1 MDNINVEYSES
12 NSNRFLIKCILV
24 TTMILY
30 ITWILNLLDV
40 FIIDSKIFLY
50 AVLSVTIVALISLAI
65 QFVLDFNKEYVKYI
79 LLFLTILIYAFINSF
94 LTYHTMISFIFPII
108 FSAQYR
114 SKRVIT
120 YTYILSTLSIIFSV
134 VFGYYFGLCDANMLV
149 YTKDKT
155 SEFIK
160 KFSYSDIIKDPDWFR
175 NILYFAIPKSLVI
188 MGVIPMVIHLNSVI
202 DKRTEKL
209 IETQNKNLKLSKEIV
224 ENQQHIIVSLASVIE
239 SRDQITGDHIKNTAK
254 YVEFLVDKMINNK
267 LYVDELNAEYA
278 LLVVEAAPL
287 HDIGKI
293 HIPDAI
299 LCKNGKLTIEE
310 YEEMKKHP
318 EYGFELL
325 SNFDDTLTD
334 VNYLGITKEV
344 CLYHHE
350 RYDGKGY
357 PMGLSGNHIP
367 LCARIMAVADVLDAL
382 LSKRQYKEAY
392 SFEKTFAILKEES
405 GKQFDPIVLSALL
418 DNWDEFKNNIY
429 SKDSE

>member
-1 MDNINVEYSES
+1 
-12 NSNRFLIKCILV
+12 
-24 TTMILY
+24 
-30 ITWILNLLDV
+30 
-40 FIIDSKIFLY
+40 
-50 AVLSVTIVALISLAI
+50 
-65 QFVLDFNKEYVKYI
+65 
-79 LLFLTILIYAFINSF
+79 
-94 LTYHTMISFIFPII
+94 
-108 FSAQYR
+108 
-114 SKRVIT
+114 
-120 YTYILSTLSIIFSV
+120 
-134 VFGYYFGLCDANMLV
+134 MLV
-149 YTKDKT
+149 YTKGKT

-160 KFSYSDIIKDPDWFR
+160 EFSDSDIIKDPDWFR
-175 NILYFAIPKSLVI
+175 YILYFAIPKSLVI
-188 MGVIPMVIHLNSVI
+188 LGVIPMVIHLNSVI

-334 VNYLGITKEV
+334 VNYLGITKI
-344 CLYHHE
+344 
-350 RYDGKGY
+350 
-357 PMGLSGNHIP
+357 GLLISSRKI
-367 LCARIMAVADVLDAL
+367 
-382 LSKRQYKEAY
+382 
-392 SFEKTFAILKEES
+392 
-405 GKQFDPIVLSALL
+405 
-418 DNWDEFKNNIY
+418 
-429 SKDSE
+429 